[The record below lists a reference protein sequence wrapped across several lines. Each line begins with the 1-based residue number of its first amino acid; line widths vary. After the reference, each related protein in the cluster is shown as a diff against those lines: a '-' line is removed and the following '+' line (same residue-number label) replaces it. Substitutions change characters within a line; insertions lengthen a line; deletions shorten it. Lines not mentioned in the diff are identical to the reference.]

1 MLLVLYHMARCPRQV
16 TQVTCGTLSCYGE
29 GAFGQVAIPGKPD
42 FSLSIS
48 DFRSKK
54 AWAVPKLVRPDVN
67 FGIEF

>member
-1 MLLVLYHMARCPRQV
+1 MERGPLGRWPL
-16 TQVTCGTLSCYGE
+16 
-29 GAFGQVAIPGKPD
+29 PGKPD